1 MADKQ
6 IESVG
11 QLRFNKEEV
20 RQIDDFLKTEAG
32 QKLVSALD
40 NLAESK
46 NNLLMVS
53 GMVSDQANFEELGRR
68 TALHAVECRA
78 YLQMADLF
86 KNIGDYYAG

>member
-1 MADKQ
+1 MTDKQ

-11 QLRFNKEEV
+11 QIRFTKEEV
-20 RQIDDFLKTEAG
+20 RQVEDFLETEAG

-40 NLAESK
+40 NLAEAK

-53 GMVSDQANFEELGRR
+53 GMVSDQANFVELGRR

-78 YLQMADLF
+78 YLQIADLF